1 MALPFEVKLELK
13 KGVNKMVAPL
23 IPLVIAGV
31 RIAAPIATRYLAG
44 KISKKAAIKASQELA
59 KKPAKSILQKGK
71 EIIRGKPYQKEGKTF
86 IDKQISKINKKNI
99 GPNSKEF
106 AKDVGRVYV
115 GDKAFDATL
124 DSGTALINRMKKGG
138 MVKKCRMDG
147 IALRGKT
154 RAKERS
160 K

>member
-1 MALPFEVKLELK
+1 MALPSEVKLELK
-13 KGVNKMVAPL
+13 KGANKMAIPL
-23 IPLVIAGV
+23 IIAGV
-31 RIAAPIATRYLAG
+31 KIAAPIAARYLAG
-44 KISKKAAIKASQELA
+44 KISRQAAIKASKELA

-71 EIIRGKPYQKEGKTF
+71 ELIRGKPYQKEGKN
-86 IDKQISKINKKNI
+86 KWEKIKSITNKKNI
-99 GPNSKEF
+99 GPNTKEL
-106 AKDVGRVYV
+106 AKDAGRFYV
-115 GDKAFDATL
+115 GDKAFDASL
-124 DSGTALINRMKKGG
+124 DAINRMKKGG